1 MKTTLNVKSEFG
13 RTDLA
18 QYIAY
23 TWQTYN
29 QQRQTIRE
37 QWKELRDYVFA
48 TDTSTTEAGELPW
61 KNRTTVPKLCQIR
74 DNLHSNYVSALF
86 PNDQWMRWEAY
97 SLEDGTKDKADAI
110 QAYMS
115 NKTRVSNFRNVIDQQ
130 LYDYIDYGN
139 VFGTVDFV
147 NSNVVGSD
155 GNKVL
160 NYQGPVVVRISP
172 YDIVFD
178 PLAASFEDSWK
189 IVRAIRTTGQI
200 ASIAQENPD
209 NANWATAIEQ
219 RQRLKQALKNYAI
232 EDQDKAQGFMMDGYG
247 NYNEYLNSGYVE
259 LLTFY
264 GDYYNEESGELLT
277 GRKIVVMDRMWVVE
291 NKPYDNWLGHAP
303 LYHVGWRKRPDNLW
317 AMGPLDNLV
326 GMQYRLDHLENAKS
340 DAMDLAIMPPLKI
353 KGEVEAFEWAPNAE
367 IHLDENGDVEEL
379 ARNVQWV
386 LQADAS
392 IERLMMQMEQ
402 FAGSPR
408 EAMGIRSPGEKT
420 ALEVRELQNAA
431 GRIFQEKITQFE
443 IEYLEKILNAMLE
456 TAKRNMDRADVVK
469 VIDNSLGVQL
479 FQEVTKEDITASG
492 LIRPVGARHFAA
504 QSQLVQNLT
513 QISATPVWQQISPH
527 VSSIALAELVED
539 VMGLSRFKLFT
550 PNIAVTEQA
559 DTQRQ
564 LNATGEQLQAE
575 QSNLP
580 PM

>member
-18 QYIAY
+18 QYISY

-37 QWKELRDYVFA
+37 QWKELRDYIFA
-48 TDTSTTEAGELPW
+48 TDTSTTEAVELPW

-115 NKTRVSNFRNVIDQQ
+115 NKTRVSNFRNVMDQQ

-147 NSNVVGSD
+147 SSSVEDSK

-160 NYQGPVVVRISP
+160 NYQGPVAVRISP

-209 NANWATAIEQ
+209 NANWANAIEQ

-291 NKPYDNWLGHAP
+291 NEPYDNWLGHAP
-303 LYHVGWRKRPDNLW
+303 IYHVGWRKRPDNLW

-326 GMQYRLDHLENAKS
+326 GMQYRLDHLENLKA
-340 DAMDLAIMPPLKI
+340 DAMDLAVMPPLKI
-353 KGEVEAFEWAPNAE
+353 KGEVEAFEWKPNAE

-379 ARNVQWV
+379 ARNVQ
-386 LQADAS
+386 
-392 IERLMMQMEQ
+392 
-402 FAGSPR
+402 
-408 EAMGIRSPGEKT
+408 
-420 ALEVRELQNAA
+420 
-431 GRIFQEKITQFE
+431 
-443 IEYLEKILNAMLE
+443 
-456 TAKRNMDRADVVK
+456 
-469 VIDNSLGVQL
+469 
-479 FQEVTKEDITASG
+479 
-492 LIRPVGARHFAA
+492 
-504 QSQLVQNLT
+504 
-513 QISATPVWQQISPH
+513 
-527 VSSIALAELVED
+527 
-539 VMGLSRFKLFT
+539 
-550 PNIAVTEQA
+550 
-559 DTQRQ
+559 
-564 LNATGEQLQAE
+564 
-575 QSNLP
+575 
-580 PM
+580 